1 MSLPVL
7 IVDDD
12 AGVLFLHQLIV
23 RESGFSEN
31 ISTFNKPSLA
41 LEFLELNKDTVPNP
55 LIFLDINMPGMSGW
69 KFLEKLDRVNQLDRI
84 FVVMVT
90 SSVNY
95 SDREKA
101 KTFRHV
107 IGYVEKPL
115 DLETCDELK
124 KLGPIKKFF
133 ESKDS

>member
-1 MSLPVL
+1 MSLHVL

-12 AGVLFLHQLIV
+12 PGVLFLHDLIV
-23 RESGFSEN
+23 RESEFSEN
-31 ISTFNKPSLA
+31 ISTFNKASLA
-41 LEFLELNKDTVPNP
+41 LEYLELNKDNVSDP

-69 KFLEKLDRVNQLDRI
+69 EFLESLDKLKHLDQVY
-84 FVVMVT
+84 VVMVT
-90 SSVNY
+90 SSVNR

-101 KTFRHV
+101 KSFQRV

-115 DLETCDELK
+115 DLETCGRLK

-133 ESKDS
+133 KNKHS